1 MQFPLWRNSGGKMK
15 KILLT
20 GASGF
25 LGSRIASFY
34 AQKYEIYTP
43 AHAELDITDEGSV
56 RRMAETYRPD
66 VVIHC
71 AAVSDVGQC
80 EKEPERSWKINV
92 DGSINLAK
100 AAGDVQAKCMICSS
114 DQVYFGSS
122 FSGAHREE
130 EALSPCNLYGQEKLR
145 AEQECLRANPDC
157 VLLRLS
163 WTLSFIIISILLG
176 VLIHLLD
183 IIARLPGINSINHVG
198 GLIVGA
204 LEGLV
209 IVWILFFVITLCQ
222 SSDWGGAMMQEIQ
235 ENPLLKLL
243 YENNVIEQIL

>member
-1 MQFPLWRNSGGKMK
+1 MDILLIIVLIVLGCFALHGYIRGMVRMIFSLVAIVLTIVLASLVAPYTAEFLRTQTPLYDTIREKCMEAVSSGIEKNMEGRLPEQQEGSGQNETAEPEKWNVFGVELPSEVQEFLTGNLTEQTGDLLENSG
-15 KILLT
+15 IYEQAADL
-20 GASGF
+20 
-25 LGSRIASFY
+25 IAD
-34 AQKYEIYTP
+34 A
-43 AHAELDITDEGSV
+43 
-56 RRMAETYRPD
+56 
-66 VVIHC
+66 
-71 AAVSDVGQC
+71 
-80 EKEPERSWKINV
+80 
-92 DGSINLAK
+92 
-100 AAGDVQAKCMICSS
+100 
-114 DQVYFGSS
+114 
-122 FSGAHREE
+122 
-130 EALSPCNLYGQEKLR
+130 
-145 AEQECLRANPDC
+145 

>member
-1 MQFPLWRNSGGKMK
+1 MDILLIIVLIVLGCFALHGYIRGMVRMIFSLVAIVLTIVLASLAAPYTAEFLRTQTPLYDTIREKCMEAVSSGIEKNMEGGLPEQQESSGQNETAEPEKWNIFGVELPSEVQEFLTGNLTEQTGDLLENSG
-15 KILLT
+15 LYEQAADL
-20 GASGF
+20 
-25 LGSRIASFY
+25 IAD
-34 AQKYEIYTP
+34 A
-43 AHAELDITDEGSV
+43 
-56 RRMAETYRPD
+56 
-66 VVIHC
+66 
-71 AAVSDVGQC
+71 
-80 EKEPERSWKINV
+80 
-92 DGSINLAK
+92 
-100 AAGDVQAKCMICSS
+100 
-114 DQVYFGSS
+114 
-122 FSGAHREE
+122 
-130 EALSPCNLYGQEKLR
+130 
-145 AEQECLRANPDC
+145 